1 MDDLEFNKITA
12 EMASILRKKNSDYG
26 GTVDNISITGLPG
39 ISVRILDK
47 AMRFY
52 NLTKTQENQQQV
64 KEESIRDTLIDL
76 ANYCVIGVMLLDGT
90 WNKIS
95 IKK

>member
-1 MDDLEFNKITA
+1 MNELEFNRITA
-12 EMASILRKKNSDYG
+12 EMAAILRRKNSDYG
-26 GTVDNISITGLPG
+26 GTVDNISITGLTG
-39 ISVRILDK
+39 ISVRVLDK
-47 AMRFY
+47 AMRLY
-52 NLTKTQENQQQV
+52 NLTKSQESQQQV

-95 IKK
+95 IKR